1 MALDVI
7 TTDKIPSWPQ
17 EQLTPA
23 SPSLRKKR
31 QPAARIRA
39 LTLEVPGVATDLL
52 KGLLIALGILLG
64 TGLIILSLPILIAA
78 WAVIVLREIGR
89 KGLSG

>member
-1 MALDVI
+1 MLNP
-7 TTDKIPSWPQ
+7 DKIPSWPQ

-31 QPAARIRA
+31 QLAARIRA
-39 LTLEVPGVATDLL
+39 LALEVPGVATDLL

-64 TGLIILSLPILIAA
+64 TGLVIMSLPILIAA
-78 WAVIVLREIGR
+78 WVVIVLREIGR